1 MEEQPTLKAINQ
13 KKKNMN
19 WGEIPPF
26 FHMISNALSDLEG
39 MRVHGFDNPFKRI
52 VKRTNWNLSRLGGE
66 RKPSGEVSV
75 ARKPELVVHRR
86 FVGNN
91 YEVHCMPEIKGEP
104 LAFYKRNDPN
114 IDFEVWDPSTMQCLI
129 KLPEFVEFIRFAYT
143 RGDEVDKQL
152 VEYASYTVDKIL
164 RELATEIEIKGLKGY
179 SIEHIVERVKEDGA
193 VL

>member
-1 MEEQPTLKAINQ
+1 MEERLTLKAITQ

-26 FHMISNALSDLEG
+26 FHMVSNTLSDLEG
-39 MRVHGFDNPFKRI
+39 ISVHGFDNAFRRI
-52 VKRTNWNLSRLGGE
+52 IKKNNWNLNRLRGE
-66 RKPSGEVSV
+66 RKLGGEVSV

-91 YEVHCMPEIKGEP
+91 YEVHCMPEVNGEP
-104 LAFYKRNDPN
+104 VVLYKRDDPN

-129 KLPEFVEFIRFAYT
+129 KLPDFIEFIRFAYT
-143 RGDEVDKQL
+143 RGDEIDKLL
-152 VEYASYTVDKIL
+152 VMHASNTVDKIL
-164 RELATEIEIKGLKGY
+164 LELATDIEIKGLKGY
-179 SIEHIVERVKEDGA
+179 SIKHIVERVEEEGT